1 MGGLTSWGVSTRVRV
16 PVEHCTPAAH
26 SQGLFAST
34 WAMQVAAEL
43 VATVHTRYVF
53 QGLADFHF
61 FGSRRQP
68 ISPLV
73 AHGPHPVGVQPEPL
87 MTAPAQFS
95 RVDVPLDYGYK
106 QLAIDAAGRLPFCVG
121 RVPAVVILGL
131 WQCAALPPRLPAMQP

>member
-1 MGGLTSWGVSTRVRV
+1 M
-16 PVEHCTPAAH
+16 
-26 SQGLFAST
+26 
-34 WAMQVAAEL
+34 EL

-53 QGLADFHF
+53 RGLADFHF

-95 RVDVPLDYGYK
+95 RVDVPLHYGYK
-106 QLAIDAAGRLPFCVG
+106 QLVIGAAGGPLLCVG
-121 RVPAVVILGL
+121 RVPAVVGSGVWATCGI
-131 WQCAALPPRLPAMQP
+131 AAKDSQPCSHSWLLRSHSLRPCRASLRACLTGSAMQLQHPPGRLL